1 MSVLYG
7 TSGLDDLQ
15 AAGHGLLTDPAAVF
29 GLGADMFA
37 DPPEWLTVP
46 AEVRRRL
53 AAKPAD
59 DGVLASYWPGIVELA
74 RCCTQVA
81 DDVSDGGTA
90 PVEAIHRALT
100 LGTALARRLPR
111 PPVALVDAAAF
122 PVPAA
127 ELIETGLIGSAEGW
141 ASGSAEGWASG
152 STGGWDDCESTG
164 PASVGLPIGHTYLL
178 GYWQDR
184 LRDQAC
190 RLADAIGDRWWTDP
204 DALAGMVDDTRRVL
218 AAYFVTAYELGASLP
233 PAPRRLPSGPT
244 HRRRA
249 RSSGRDREIGH
260 RSRRHGR

>member
-1 MSVLYG
+1 
-7 TSGLDDLQ
+7 
-15 AAGHGLLTDPAAVF
+15 VF
-29 GLGADMFA
+29 GLGADRFA
-37 DPPEWLTVP
+37 DPPEWLAVP

-127 ELIETGLIGSAEGW
+127 ELIETGLTGSA
-141 ASGSAEGWASG
+141 
-152 STGGWDDCESTG
+152 GWDDRESTR
-164 PASVGLPIGHTYLL
+164 PASMGLPIGHTYLL

-204 DALAGMVDDTRRVL
+204 DALAGMVDDTRQVL

-249 RSSGRDREIGH
+249 RSSSRDREIGH